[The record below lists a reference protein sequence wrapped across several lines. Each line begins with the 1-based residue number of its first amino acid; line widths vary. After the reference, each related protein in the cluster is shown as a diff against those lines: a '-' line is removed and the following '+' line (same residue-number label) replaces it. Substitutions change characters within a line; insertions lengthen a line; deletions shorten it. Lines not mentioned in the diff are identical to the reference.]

1 MEADSVQ
8 REPLYFGGVT
18 SFEAVWEG
26 FGEQDTAV
34 VFGLLVGMLVGFS
47 DLGVQNILLD
57 LFWGVGSG
65 AVNFVVSCIYRISTP
80 MLMMNSIGD
89 YDNSRMNEWIGYYS
103 YNQLT
108 DVECERGRAS
118 YSN

>member
-1 MEADSVQ
+1 MQ

-57 LFWGVGSG
+57 LF
-65 AVNFVVSCIYRISTP
+65 
-80 MLMMNSIGD
+80 
-89 YDNSRMNEWIGYYS
+89 
-103 YNQLT
+103 
-108 DVECERGRAS
+108 
-118 YSN
+118 